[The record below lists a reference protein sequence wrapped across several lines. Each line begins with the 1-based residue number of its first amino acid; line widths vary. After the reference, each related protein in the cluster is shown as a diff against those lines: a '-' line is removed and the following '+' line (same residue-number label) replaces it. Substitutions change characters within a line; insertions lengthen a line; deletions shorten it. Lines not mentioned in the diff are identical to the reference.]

1 MKLLE
6 IFKSSNDIQLDKKT
20 LVVLRWIAIIG
31 QFITINSVIF
41 IFNFEYNY
49 LLANFIIFLGAL
61 SNLFLIYFY
70 KESQISNRSS
80 FNFLF
85 IDIIQLS
92 FLLFLSGGVLNP
104 FSIFLLIP
112 SVFSASN
119 LDIRTNLTLI
129 LTTIFCIIFLT
140 FIYEDLPYPLNENVN
155 VNEFYYY
162 AIPLALIIALVF
174 LNFFAINFGRE
185 SRLRKEA
192 LDKIEEVIAKEH
204 ELVSLGGQAAAAA
217 HSLGTPLS
225 TIKIISQELFD
236 QFKDNKEINRDVEL
250 LVSQVDRC
258 NEILKT
264 LTLNPIIEDDF
275 IDKDLSLA
283 EYVNEIVKS
292 FEEIS
297 NKKFIVNLEQN
308 SNSFQIRKS
317 IEIVYGVRNFIGN
330 ANKFAK
336 KKIFITLKSNSEN
349 SEIIIED
356 DGEGYPKDILNKIGE
371 PYIKSLKRID
381 NSESGL
387 GLGIFIGKTLLEK
400 NYGKIIFKN
409 VSKKRGALVNISWFN
424 ADLNKI

>member
-1 MKLLE
+1 MKF
-6 IFKSSNDIQLDKKT
+6 FKTSKAYYLNKSTYVN
-20 LVVLRWIAIIG
+20 LRWIAIIG
-31 QFITINSVIF
+31 QFITVNSVKF

-49 LLANFIIFLGAL
+49 FLANFIVFLGAL

-70 KESQISNRSS
+70 NKPQISNRSS

-92 FLLFLSGGVLNP
+92 FLFYLSGGVLNP

-112 SVFSASN
+112 SVFSSSN

-129 LTTIFCIIFLT
+129 LVTILSIIFLT
-140 FIYEDLPYPLNENVN
+140 FFYKDLPYPLNKNII
-155 VNEFYYY
+155 VNEYYYY
-162 AIPLALIIALVF
+162 AIPLALIIALIF
-174 LNFFAINFGRE
+174 LNYFAMTFGRE

-192 LDKIEEVIAKEH
+192 LDKIQEVIAKEH

-225 TIKIISQELFD
+225 TIKIISQELLD
-236 QFKDNKEINRDVEL
+236 QFKVDEDINKDLKL
-250 LVSQVDRC
+250 LVSQVERC
-258 NEILKT
+258 IEILKK
-264 LTLNPIIEDDF
+264 LTLYPTIEDDF

-283 EYVNEIVKS
+283 EYVDQIVKS
-292 FEEIS
+292 FKEIS
-297 NKKFIVNLEQN
+297 DKKFIVNLEQN

-317 IEIVYGVRNFIGN
+317 IEIVYGIRNFIGN
-330 ANKFAK
+330 ANKFSK
-336 KKIFITLKSNSEN
+336 EKIYITLKSDSEN

-371 PYIKSLKRID
+371 PYIKSLVTYD
-381 NSESGL
+381 NSKSGL

-400 NYGKIIFKN
+400 NRAELLCRN
-409 VSKKRGALVNISWFN
+409 SKTRGGAEVNIIWN
-424 ADLNKI
+424 NKDLIQI